1 MIIESDL
8 PPVLC
13 AGFLAVLLLAALV
26 LFFCFRR
33 RSKRAVPFFLCP
45 SGGVHCGRLPLR
57 PQCSVPPAGQRHVH
71 RVRLAGC
78 GAGRSVLGRERLL
91 HAGRDLAAVPL
102 QIAAASVCQLKRRD
116 RYEGS

>member
-33 RSKRAVPFFLCP
+33 RSKRAVPFFVLQ
-45 SGGVHCGRLPLR
+45 GGVHCGRLPLR

-78 GAGRSVLGRERLL
+78 GAGRSVLGREHLL